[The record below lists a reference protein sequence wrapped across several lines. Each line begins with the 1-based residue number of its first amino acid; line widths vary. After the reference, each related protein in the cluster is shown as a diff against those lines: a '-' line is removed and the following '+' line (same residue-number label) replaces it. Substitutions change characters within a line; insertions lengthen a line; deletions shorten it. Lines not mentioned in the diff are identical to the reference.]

1 MQKNE
6 VTTKSENKLSTNV
19 AGIFQ
24 DMEYSATEAK
34 DLLIPKLLLMQG
46 SSKYVKEEGIC
57 KAGDLVKSTTGEVLG
72 SVREKDHKS
81 INFVPVY
88 MFKTWVKHELV
99 KDNNGKEKQEYVET
113 YPVTPMNT
121 DQQWYQEKKELDEN
135 GKEITRKYRHTKN
148 INFYVI
154 LEKDFGSPL
163 SVPYVLS
170 FRSSSSR
177 AAAII
182 EDWFAQCKA
191 AKQAGITEGK
201 NGQLMLPFGKVFEL
215 GGKIEKNNDDQ
226 SWFVLQT
233 KEAGITEEA
242 VLSQAYNWY
251 KVVSKSTHTDI
262 DNSDVVESAPAPT
275 QETEF

>member
-6 VTTKSENKLSTNV
+6 VTTKKENKLTTSMESV
-19 AGIFQ
+19 FKEI
-24 DMEYSATEAK
+24 EYSATEAK

-46 SSKYVKEEGIC
+46 SSKYVKEDGIC

-72 SVREKDHKS
+72 SVREKDYKS
-81 INFVPVY
+81 VKFVPIY
-88 MFKTWVKHELV
+88 MFKIWVKHELV
-99 KDNNGKEKQEYVET
+99 KDSNGKEKQVYVET

-121 DQQWYQEKKELDEN
+121 DQKWLQQVVEVDET
-135 GKEITRKYRHTKN
+135 GREITRTYKNTKN

-154 LEKDFGSPL
+154 LEKDFGNLL
-163 SVPYVLS
+163 SAPYVLS
-170 FRSSSSR
+170 YRASSEK
-177 AAAII
+177 AAAIV

-191 AKQAGITEGK
+191 AKQAGITEGYG
-201 NGQLMLPFGKVFEL
+201 GQLMLPFGKVFEL

-233 KEAGITEEA
+233 KESGQATEG

-251 KVVSKSTHTDI
+251 KVVSKSKHTDI
-262 DNSDVVESAPAPT
+262 DNSDIVDNTSSSK
-275 QETEF
+275 QEEEF